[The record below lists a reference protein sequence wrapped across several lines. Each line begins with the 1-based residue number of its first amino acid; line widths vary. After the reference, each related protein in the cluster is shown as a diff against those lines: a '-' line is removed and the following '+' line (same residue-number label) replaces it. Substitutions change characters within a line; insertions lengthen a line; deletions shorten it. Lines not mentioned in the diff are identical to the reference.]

1 MKQGGI
7 RLIPWDQINSSTINF
22 ADYSHPLK
30 IFWVNGWDNSLKGL
44 TPTPNSPDSWCVLH
58 IPCYM
63 NITPSSDD
71 ISFIKQIWLGLNGNR
86 LVTRSYWKTNGWSAF
101 VEK

>member
-7 RLIPWDQINSSTINF
+7 RLIPCGQINSSTINF
-22 ADYSHPLK
+22 ADYSSSLK
-30 IFWVNGWDNSLKGL
+30 IFLVNGWDSGLIGL
-44 TPTPNSPDSWCVLH
+44 TPTPNISDFWCVLH

-63 NITPSSDD
+63 NATPTSDET
-71 ISFIKQIWLGLNGNR
+71 SYIKQIWFGLSGNR